1 MMLAL
6 TAIPT
11 ATAGDSLLVDRCRH
25 GEAAAWHEL
34 YSAHFQFGW
43 RVARRLGAAESEV
56 EDVVH
61 EAFEIAFRKM
71 DQFESG
77 RFSTW
82 LYRIIANLVS
92 SKLERDR
99 LRSLLSSLWGGSER
113 HGDSHESTVDARLT
127 LDKLEGVLRSLPR
140 AKREVFALRELEGL
154 SHDEISE
161 MTGVKVETVRSR
173 LHSARTDFE
182 KVARKRGLIP

>member
-1 MMLAL
+1 M
-6 TAIPT
+6 
-11 ATAGDSLLVDRCRH
+11 LVDRCRH
-25 GEAAAWHEL
+25 GEAAAWREL
-34 YSAHFQFGW
+34 YSQHFQFGW

-99 LRSLLSSLWGGSER
+99 LRSLLSSLWGGNER

-173 LHSARTDFE
+173 LHAARTDFE